1 MTSITKQKRL
11 TLTERHEIVLRLDK
25 GYPLTAIAKDYGV
38 KKLTFTYL
46 IILTMTSKI
55 YFLRSGM
62 RNTGFFLQS
71 GFLDI
76 FACKWGVKKTRF
88 QL

>member
-25 GYPLTAIAKDYGV
+25 GHPLTAIANDYGV

-62 RNTGFFLQS
+62 RNTGSF
-71 GFLDI
+71 
-76 FACKWGVKKTRF
+76 
-88 QL
+88 

>member
-11 TLTERHEIVLRLDK
+11 TLTERHEIVLHLDK
-25 GYPLTAIAKDYGV
+25 GHPLTAIVKDYGV
-38 KKLTFTYL
+38 NKLTFTYL

-55 YFLRSGM
+55 YFLRCGM
-62 RNTGFFLQS
+62 RATLGFF
-71 GFLDI
+71 DI

-88 QL
+88 QLY

>member
-11 TLTERHEIVLRLDK
+11 TLTERNEIVLRLDK
-25 GYPLTAIAKDYGV
+25 GHPLTVIVKDYRV

-55 YFLRSGM
+55 YFLRSGIA
-62 RNTGFFLQS
+62 TLQ
-71 GFLDI
+71 LYYDNI
-76 FACKWGVKKTRF
+76 CTMVKMNY
-88 QL
+88 Q

>member
-1 MTSITKQKRL
+1 MTSITKLKRL

-25 GYPLTAIAKDYGV
+25 GHPLTAIANDYGV
-38 KKLTFTYL
+38 KKLTYL

-62 RNTGFFLQS
+62 RNTVFLTFFRANGVSKNPGFNC
-71 GFLDI
+71 I
-76 FACKWGVKKTRF
+76 I
-88 QL
+88 